1 MTSVDDQ
8 NRILRSCHADATCG
22 HFGVTKTWR
31 RLAERFYW
39 RGMYQ
44 DAKKLVS
51 DELDY
56 ISYLCSS
63 VLNYYRSHNAVSVS
77 K

>member
-1 MTSVDDQ
+1 MMQVKVITAKDERKRV
-8 NRILRSCHADATCG
+8 LRSCHADPTSG

-44 DAKKLVS
+44 DTKNTVS
-51 DELDY
+51 TLG
-56 ISYLCSS
+56 
-63 VLNYYRSHNAVSVS
+63 
-77 K
+77 

>member
-1 MTSVDDQ
+1 MVTSVDDRK
-8 NRILRSCHADATCG
+8 RILRSCHSDPTSG
-22 HFGVTKTWR
+22 HFGITKTWR

-44 DAKKLVS
+44 DAKNLVS
-51 DELDY
+51 FGGCD
-56 ISYLCSS
+56 
-63 VLNYYRSHNAVSVS
+63 N

>member
-1 MTSVDDQ
+1 MVTSVDDRK
-8 NRILRSCHADATCG
+8 RILHSCHSDPTSE
-22 HFGVTKTWR
+22 HFGITKTWR

-44 DAKKLVS
+44 DAKNLVS
-51 DELDY
+51 FGGCD
-56 ISYLCSS
+56 
-63 VLNYYRSHNAVSVS
+63 N